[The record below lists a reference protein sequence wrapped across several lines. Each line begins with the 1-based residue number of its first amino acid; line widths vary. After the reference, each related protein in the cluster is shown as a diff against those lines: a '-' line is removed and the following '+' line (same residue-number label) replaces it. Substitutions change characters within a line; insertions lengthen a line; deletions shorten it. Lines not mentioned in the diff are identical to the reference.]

1 MKRIVF
7 GCSPLGTYD
16 AFGPLTALLWREIA
30 GFEAL
35 VILTGKQE
43 DWSSSRHRKIEA
55 AYGDLGITPR
65 YIGFLNFGNQAL
77 ASKVCRYYAS
87 AFNLPADTYLLTGDI
102 DIWPLDRAWFEDVNL
117 DMACHIYFA
126 NAHNYEKHATC
137 YIGAKLD
144 VWRDMMNVDPSK
156 SIADHL
162 DREFQESLR
171 EDGGWPGWRS
181 DEVFM
186 RPRLWSWNGYPQK
199 CSMIEGDYATMRI
212 DRSKWPKSIDIKGK
226 VDAHLPR
233 PLDDP
238 KVYRAVRPIIEQA
251 APGCLKWADE
261 YVAGL
266 RG

>member
-30 GFEAL
+30 GYEAL
-35 VILTGKQE
+35 VILTGNE
-43 DWSSSRHRKIEA
+43 SDWQSPRHKKIQQ
-55 AYGDLGITPR
+55 AYNDLEIIPR

-77 ASKVCRYYAS
+77 ASKVCRYYAA
-87 AFNLPADTYLLTGDI
+87 AFNLPADSYLLTGDI
-102 DIWPLDRAWFEDVNL
+102 DIWPLDREWFNREYQKPVQ
-117 DMACHIYFA
+117 IYFS

-137 YIGAKLD
+137 YIGADLET
-144 VWRDMMNVDPSK
+144 WRDMLKINPSK
-156 SIADHL
+156 PIADHL
-162 DREFQESLR
+162 DREFQASLR
-171 EDGGWPGWRS
+171 EDGAWLGWRS

-186 RPRLWSWNGYPQK
+186 KSRLWGWNGYPQK
-199 CSMIEGDYATMRI
+199 CSMIEGSYDAMRI
-212 DRSKWPKSIDIKGK
+212 DRSAWPKRIDIKGK

-238 KVYRAVRPIIEQA
+238 KVYKAVRPIIEQA

-261 YVAGL
+261 YVRGL
-266 RG
+266 R